1 MAKYDSISVW
11 PDVTQALR
19 QIKQENITVCL
30 LSNMTTKMLH
40 RGIENANLNKYFDFV
55 ISTDERE
62 TYKPSPK
69 AYQVAVEKLRIRK
82 EEILFVPFAGWDL
95 AGAKWFG
102 YPTFWLNRLNSS
114 PEMLD
119 AEPDG
124 QGNNLDELLEF
135 VRKYNQKN

>member
-1 MAKYDSISVW
+1 
-11 PDVTQALR
+11 
-19 QIKQENITVCL
+19 
-30 LSNMTTKMLH
+30 MTAKMLH